1 MDMKKLLLLFLA
13 VCLLLSASLAEQPDE
28 QQPVQQEL
36 GEGDILMHGYIDPV
50 TRFYIGVPAEWSIVG
65 PGSTAANL
73 AQATEEL
80 ESVDA
85 YGLFK
90 SFNDSSRFLLCVSPD
105 NKWLV
110 VTYGASDGASN
121 QTFIDA
127 IDSIKSQLSGAIS
140 GLTFS
145 DESGKYSLQSSMEIL
160 YLSMT
165 YKNTEIRQYY
175 LVSGDMYI
183 FTFFGVDKTLS
194 DTIMSTFSFSND

>member
-1 MDMKKLLLLFLA
+1 MKKTVLIILALLLA
-13 VCLLLSASLAEQPDE
+13 LSAAFAEQPE
-28 QQPVQQEL
+28 QQPPQQEL

-80 ESVDA
+80 ESIDA

-90 SFNDSSRFLLCVSPD
+90 SFNESSRFLLCVSPD
-105 NKWLV
+105 NKGLV

-127 IDSIKSQLSGAIS
+127 IDSIKAQFSTSIS
-140 GLTFS
+140 GLTFNE
-145 DESGKYSLQSSMEIL
+145 ESGKYALQSSMEIL

-183 FTFFGVDKTLS
+183 FTFFGVDKILS
-194 DTIMSTFSFSND
+194 DTIMSTFSFSQDK

>member
-1 MDMKKLLLLFLA
+1 MKKTILIIMAVLLM
-13 VCLLLSASLAEQPDE
+13 LSAAFAEQPEE
-28 QQPVQQEL
+28 QPAQQEL

-80 ESVDA
+80 ENIDA

-90 SFNDSSRFLLCVSPD
+90 SFNESSRFLLCVSPD
-105 NKWLV
+105 NKGLV

-127 IDSIKSQLSGAIS
+127 MDSIKAQLSGSIS

-145 DESGKYSLQSSMEIL
+145 DESGKYALQSSMEIL
-160 YLSMT
+160 YLSMN

-183 FTFFGVDKTLS
+183 FTFFGVDKILS
-194 DTIMSTFSFSND
+194 DTIMSTFSFSQDK

>member
-1 MDMKKLLLLFLA
+1 MKKTILIIMAVLLM
-13 VCLLLSASLAEQPDE
+13 LSAAFAEQPEE
-28 QQPVQQEL
+28 QPAQQEL

-80 ESVDA
+80 ENIDA

-90 SFNDSSRFLLCVSPD
+90 SFNESSRFLLCVSPD
-105 NKWLV
+105 NKGLV

-127 IDSIKSQLSGAIS
+127 MDSIKAQLSGSIS

-145 DESGKYSLQSSMEIL
+145 DESGKYALQSSMEIL

-183 FTFFGVDKTLS
+183 FTFFGVDKILS
-194 DTIMSTFSFSND
+194 DTIMSTFSFSQDK

>member
-1 MDMKKLLLLFLA
+1 MKRFFLLFMA
-13 VCLLLSASLAEQPDE
+13 VCLMLSVSVAEQAEE
-28 QQPVQQEL
+28 QPAEQQEL

-73 AQATEEL
+73 AQANEEL
-80 ESVDA
+80 EMVDA

-90 SFNDSSRFLLCVSPD
+90 SFNESSRFLICLSPE
-105 NKWLV
+105 NKGLV
-110 VTYGASDGASN
+110 VTYGPSDGANN

-127 IDSIKSQLSGAIS
+127 ADKIKAEFTSALS

-145 DESGKYSLQSSMEIL
+145 EESGKYTLQSSMEIL

-183 FTFFGVDKTLS
+183 FTFFGVDKTIS
-194 DTIMSTFSFSND
+194 DAVMSTFSFSSEG

>member
-1 MDMKKLLLLFLA
+1 MKKTVLIILALLLA
-13 VCLLLSASLAEQPDE
+13 LSAAFAEQPE
-28 QQPVQQEL
+28 QQPPQQEL

-80 ESVDA
+80 ESIDA

-90 SFNDSSRFLLCVSPD
+90 SFNESSRFLLCVSPD
-105 NKWLV
+105 NKGLV

-127 IDSIKSQLSGAIS
+127 IDSIKAQLSTSIS
-140 GLTFS
+140 GLTFNE
-145 DESGKYSLQSSMEIL
+145 ESGKYALQSAMEIL

-183 FTFFGVDKTLS
+183 FTFFGVDKILS
-194 DTIMSTFSFSND
+194 DTIMSTFSFSQDK